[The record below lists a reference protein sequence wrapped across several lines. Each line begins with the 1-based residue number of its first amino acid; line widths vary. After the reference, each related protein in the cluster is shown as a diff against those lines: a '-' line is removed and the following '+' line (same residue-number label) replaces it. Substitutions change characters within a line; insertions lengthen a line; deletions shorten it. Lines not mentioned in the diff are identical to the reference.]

1 MSSREED
8 HPLIAF
14 REEAAGRR
22 AELVGTRLDVEQADL
37 A

>member
-1 MSSREED
+1 MSDREED

-14 REEAAGRR
+14 RAEAAGRR
-22 AELVGTRLDVEQADL
+22 AALVGTRLNVEQGVL

>member
-1 MSSREED
+1 MSTREEN
-8 HPLIAF
+8 HPLVAF

-22 AELVGTRLDVEQADL
+22 AALVGTRVDVEEAVL